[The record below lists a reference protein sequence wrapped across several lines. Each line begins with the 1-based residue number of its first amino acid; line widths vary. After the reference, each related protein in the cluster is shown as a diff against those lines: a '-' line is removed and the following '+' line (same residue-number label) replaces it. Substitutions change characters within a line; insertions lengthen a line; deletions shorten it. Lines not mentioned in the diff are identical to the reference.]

1 MLYNC
6 SSLQSL
12 PAGMTLGAVTNAS
25 SMLYGC
31 SSLQS
36 LPAGMT
42 LGAVTN
48 ASSMLYNCSSLQ
60 SLPAGMTLGAV
71 TNASSMLYGC
81 ASLQSLPAGMTLAAC
96 TTTTSAFSGCTSL
109 QAADGMAIPES
120 FSIASCN
127 FDAAALDALYT
138 ALPTVTGKT
147 LTVTGNPGTSGDTP
161 SIATAKGW
169 TVAGS

>member
-1 MLYNC
+1 
-6 SSLQSL
+6 
-12 PAGMTLGAVTNAS
+12 
-25 SMLYGC
+25 
-31 SSLQS
+31 
-36 LPAGMT
+36 
-42 LGAVTN
+42 
-48 ASSMLYNCSSLQ
+48 MLYNCSSLQ